1 MKKRYFILLLL
12 TLLSVITYLDRLCI
26 AVAGPSMQEDLEL
39 SPQQWG
45 WVMGA
50 FALTYALFEIP
61 SGAWGDS
68 FGRRNVISRIVIWWS
83 FFTAATGFVGRFHT
97 LVAVR
102 ALFGMGEAGA
112 YPNISG
118 CIARWFPVTERA
130 RAQGVVWGASRVG
143 GAIAPLFVVPLI
155 ARFGWREAF
164 WVFGFVGLVWAVG
177 WRRWYHDD
185 PQKYPGI
192 TVAELGEIS
201 IGGASQGHRHIPW
214 KRIFGNSQVWRLMA
228 MYWCYVWGSMFY
240 LTWFPTYL
248 VKGRG
253 FSQREMAVFASLP
266 FIMGAMGN
274 LAGGVL
280 SDKLAQKY
288 SIKTSRRLVGSVC
301 LALSAVCLLLTAA
314 TTGKVTGIVFLA
326 LGFGIMDCMLPS
338 AWALC
343 LDIGKDYAGAVSGAM
358 NSAGNLGGTV
368 CAIVFG
374 YLVTASGQYNLPIV
388 VIGIMVMLSACLFQ
402 CIDPNKKIESESRGD
417 SYGDRQVLAG
427 EG

>member
-26 AVAGPSMQEDLEL
+26 AVAGPRMQEDLGL
-39 SPQQWG
+39 SPEQWG

-68 FGRRNVISRIVIWWS
+68 FGRKRVLARIVVWWS
-83 FFTAATGFVGRFHT
+83 CFTGLTGLTSRFGT

-118 CIARWFPVTERA
+118 CIARWFPATERA

-143 GAIAPLFVVPLI
+143 GALAPLLVVPLI
-155 ARFGWREAF
+155 AFLGWREAF
-164 WVFGFVGLVWAVG
+164 WLFGSLGLVWAVG
-177 WRRWYHDD
+177 WYRWYHND
-185 PQKYPGI
+185 PHTYPGI
-192 TVAELGEIS
+192 TTEELQEIGAE
-201 IGGASQGHRHIPW
+201 GAGSGHRSIPW
-214 KRIFGNSQVWRLMA
+214 RTIFGNRQVWLIMA

-266 FIMGAMGN
+266 FILGALGN

-280 SDKLAQKY
+280 SDRLAGKY
-288 SIKTSRRLVGSVC
+288 GIIRGRRMVGSVC
-301 LALSAVCLLLTAA
+301 LGVSAVCLFLTAA
-314 TTGKVTGIVFLA
+314 TGGKLTAAVFLT

-343 LDIGKDYAGAVSGAM
+343 LDIGKHYAGAVSGAM
-358 NSAGNLGGTV
+358 NSAGNLGGFL
-368 CAIVFG
+368 CSIVFG
-374 YLVTASGQYNLPIV
+374 YLVKASGQYNLPV
-388 VIGIMVMLSACLFQ
+388 ALIGIMVMLSALLFL
-402 CIDPNKKIESESRGD
+402 CINPDRNIESESRGQ